1 MDLSSPGYRVIEPRI
16 RTIIPYSSLVGV
28 IFAHTGRYTIVSS
41 SAPKLMQHDLYTWQI
56 KGSGLVEVNARDEA
70 SRLAEGALNEWI
82 SGLSTEQR
90 GQFIGITDLPDL
102 LDGRN
107 TIAVIRAL
115 TKLDEPTRNV
125 IIDTLSK
132 LRLAVKQQRSK

>member
-1 MDLSSPGYRVIEPRI
+1 
-16 RTIIPYSSLVGV
+16 
-28 IFAHTGRYTIVSS
+28 
-41 SAPKLMQHDLYTWQI
+41 MQHDLYTWQI

-90 GQFIGITDLPDL
+90 GQFIDGIWSVFETIGITDLPDL